1 MGIYVLNASIKP
13 MFTLPIFKKDC
24 IFFSSILYWNIFV
37 NFKTIQYYKSLFI
50 ILYVA
55 IISYILQIHQIAL
68 TIDMRKKIQENGWE
82 VLSLQ
87 LFFRI
92 FWLTEIYN
100 PLDYFRVGIIEE
112 IRLFFPWRG
121 RPSP

>member
-1 MGIYVLNASIKP
+1 MPQLSQC
-13 MFTLPIFKKDC
+13 LPIFKKDC

-37 NFKTIQYYKSLFI
+37 NFKTIQYYKSLFV